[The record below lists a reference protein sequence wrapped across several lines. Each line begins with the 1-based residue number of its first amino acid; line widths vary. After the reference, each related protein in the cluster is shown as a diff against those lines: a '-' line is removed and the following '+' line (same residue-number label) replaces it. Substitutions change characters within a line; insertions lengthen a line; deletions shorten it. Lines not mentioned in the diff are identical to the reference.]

1 MGRPVTGSN
10 LCFIK
15 CGVMAALSKMIPS
28 EVQTGVSNGVSVRA
42 QQSKG
47 SGRVADE
54 WMELEPLRRDWLAR
68 CSRADW
74 YCFSFWRLTIVYQL
88 VLSIGLFG
96 SGASIQMVLSLLGCW
111 LGFQSL

>member
-74 YCFSFWRLTIVYQL
+74 YCFSFWRLTIV
-88 VLSIGLFG
+88 
-96 SGASIQMVLSLLGCW
+96 
-111 LGFQSL
+111 